1 MAGTSTYILI
11 KCKGLFADRLKL
23 TESMISEMPLID
35 RRIRKMT
42 PKLENAIAAVKT
54 LSPIERIQL
63 LQILTE
69 EATISKE
76 ETPLSAF
83 GGKFWQGDT
92 IEEITARQSPKTFS
106 EQNNLA
112 ADFWP
117 EEESVEDFLQ
127 FLKQQRQE
135 ATETITHESYS
146 D

>member
-1 MAGTSTYILI
+1 
-11 KCKGLFADRLKL
+11 
-23 TESMISEMPLID
+23 
-35 RRIRKMT
+35 MT
-42 PKLENAIAAVKT
+42 PKLENVIAAVKT

-76 ETPLSAF
+76 ETPLRAL

-106 EQNNLA
+106 AQNNLA

>member
-1 MAGTSTYILI
+1 
-11 KCKGLFADRLKL
+11 
-23 TESMISEMPLID
+23 
-35 RRIRKMT
+35 MT

-92 IEEITARQSPKTFS
+92 IEEITACQSPKTFS